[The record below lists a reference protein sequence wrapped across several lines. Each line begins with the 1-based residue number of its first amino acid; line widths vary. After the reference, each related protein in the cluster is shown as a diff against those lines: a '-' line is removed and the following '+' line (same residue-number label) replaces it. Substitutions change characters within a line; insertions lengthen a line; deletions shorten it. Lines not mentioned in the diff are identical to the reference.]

1 MESWEIGLF
10 VLVFVAF
17 GVSVYFFIQVPK
29 RESNPVGTL
38 APFITFPGTTFADD
52 STKQYCT
59 TIKYKGQKLPDV
71 KKCSPKPQ
79 DIPNNCKVIS
89 DRKFEV
95 ILECDTPVF
104 TPSRTPLPSFSPSRT
119 PTLQPFKTSPTTPK
133 VGV

>member
-17 GVSVYFFIQVPK
+17 GISVYFFIQVPK

-38 APFITFPGTTFADD
+38 APFITFPDAPIADD
-52 STKQYCT
+52 TTKQYCT
-59 TIKYKGQKLPDV
+59 TIKYKGGTLPDV

-79 DIPNNCKVIS
+79 DIPQECIVIS

-104 TPSRTPLPSFSPSRT
+104 TP
-119 PTLQPFKTSPTTPK
+119 TLQPFKTSPTTPK